1 MFLSRHSGADVVAAF
16 LLAHGMPSS
25 AVQKLSGVDGF
36 ILSQVLSSAPSRIG
50 RSAMEAFFDDL
61 EDVTPE
67 LSTKLAAA
75 VLESYKPFDMATCV
89 RAAHA
94 KIIANLERAAPL
106 FLVGALTNV
115 TVIDGDFLHG
125 PLSEETQ
132 SAAFLYSFLM
142 RYLLSSFLGGM
153 HVLPSVPPWTKEVEE
168 ACLNYIMFSNR
179 RVLPRTVGMPA
190 GTKIATDTHFLGI
203 PVSIV

>member
-1 MFLSRHSGADVVAAF
+1 MFLSRHSGADVVASF
-16 LLAHGMPSS
+16 LRAYGMPSS

-36 ILSQVLSSAPSRIG
+36 ILSQVMSSAPTRIG
-50 RSAMEAFFDDL
+50 RTPLEAFFDDV
-61 EDVTPE
+61 EGVTPE

-106 FLVGALTNV
+106 FLVGALTNA
-115 TVIDGDFLHG
+115 TVIDADFLYG
-125 PLSEETQ
+125 PLSEETR
-132 SAAFLYSFLM
+132 SAAFLYTFLM
-142 RYLLSSFLGGM
+142 RYLLSSFVGGM
-153 HVLPSVPPWTKEVEE
+153 NVLPSVPPWTKDVEE

-179 RVLPRTVGMPA
+179 RVLPRSAGMPV
-190 GTKIATDTHFLGI
+190 GTKIATETHFLGV

>member
-1 MFLSRHSGADVVAAF
+1 MFLSRHSGPDVVADF
-16 LLAHGMPSS
+16 LLAHGMPPT

-50 RSAMEAFFDDL
+50 RTSMEAFFDDL

-67 LSTKLAAA
+67 LATTLAAT
-75 VLESYKPFDMATCV
+75 VLESYKPFDMAACV

-94 KIIANLERAAPL
+94 KIVANLERAAPL

-115 TVIDGDFLHG
+115 TVVDGAFLHG
-125 PLSEETQ
+125 PLSEEIQ

-142 RYLLSSFLGGM
+142 RHLLSSFLGGM

-168 ACLNYIMFSNR
+168 ACLNYIMLSNR
-179 RVLPRTVGMPA
+179 RVLPRSAGMPA

-203 PVSIV
+203 PSSLA